1 MLPCF
6 WLSIKAS
13 NTSETWLP
21 SPQACLLNVLA
32 TFWPHGGQK
41 QDSGKNVDF
50 YCRFCWFCSAR
61 GNITHLL
68 SNQDGSSG
76 IISGIIEQWT
86 CLQPPSMYFPSHN
99 SPLGFTME
107 KFFLEKGWDERRR
120 IRDLVFCPFFGILFL
135 PGRPYWKRMW
145 GESERA
151 NSGSNVT
158 PRWKKDVSTDESAS
172 RLP

>member
-1 MLPCF
+1 MTYKQCF
-6 WLSIKAS
+6 PVSDWVYIKAS

-32 TFWPHGGQK
+32 TFWPHRGQK
-41 QDSGKNVDF
+41 QDSGKNIDF
-50 YCRFCWFCSAR
+50 YCAFCWFCSAR

-68 SNQDGSSG
+68 SNQDSSSG

-107 KFFLEKGWDERRR
+107 KFFLEKGWDERRQ
-120 IRDLVFCPFFGILFL
+120 IRDLVFCPFLVSFFLLGCLFL
-135 PGRPYWKRMW
+135 
-145 GESERA
+145 ER
-151 NSGSNVT
+151 G
-158 PRWKKDVSTDESAS
+158 WE
-172 RLP
+172 